1 MQKKDFTQY
10 NTKEDFLKDFPIID
24 GCLNLS
30 NQQINDNDLIHIL
43 RLIGVEPSLKRLDL
57 DNNQLKTLPVDIFNG
72 LSNLEGLSLSSNN
85 LTDIP
90 VGIFNDL
97 SSLKKLFLHSN
108 KLKTL
113 PVGVFNGLSNLELLY
128 LDNNKLK
135 TLPMSIKKSLP
146 NDCKIHTDSDFE
158 WVEDVIENKSG
169 EHITQIQM
177 IIEKNNLK
185 IQKNNLE
192 SQKFQDENN
201 VLQRALKI
209 LINTK
214 NN

>member
-1 MQKKDFTQY
+1 MQKKEFTQY
-10 NTKEDFLKDFPIID
+10 KTKEDFLKDFQIRSGYLD
-24 GCLNLS
+24 LS
-30 NQQINDNDLIHIL
+30 DNQINDNDLIHIL
-43 RLIGVEPSLKRLDL
+43 KLIGVEPRLKKLHLYD
-57 DNNQLKTLPVDIFNG
+57 NQLETL
-72 LSNLEGLSLSSNN
+72 
-85 LTDIP
+85 P
-90 VGIFNDL
+90 VGIFNNL
-97 SSLKKLFLHSN
+97 SNLKVLSLSHN

-113 PVGVFNGLSNLELLY
+113 PVGVFNGLSNLEMLY
-128 LDNNKLK
+128 LYYNKLK
-135 TLPMSIKKSLP
+135 TLPISIKKSLP
-146 NDCKIHTDSDFE
+146 NDCKINTDSDFE